1 MRFRDMGFGERS
13 ERGPEA
19 LARSSIPIVKAFRDA
34 VVTGFVILPLLSG
47 CGFEQ
52 PAESPKREPAAD
64 APSAV
69 PSWVP
74 ANTPQ
79 QAALLAPVERTIKTP
94 AHRVFPIL
102 ERFGYA
108 NNRPLADTAD
118 AIKFTRMVTQVLND
132 SPRFYSLD
140 ELPAGAANPIA
151 QYGPPPGAPDGYQL
165 AKRTA
170 QGIGELQPARGADEA
185 RAAATHAEEQVTQ
198 GDVAGAIETY
208 RAALA
213 KTPTVPALRTAL
225 ANALLQ
231 VGRPQEAEAAYK
243 ESIALDPTFAPAHFA
258 LGELALK
265 RGDKAGARRELVE
278 GLAYNPPSRRGLELL
293 RRMTSSS
300 APSADGGWYDTPP
313 ADAASQPAGRGDPF
327 PTFIDVDSAG
337 AIHVATGKSDAAQI
351 YGGCRAVMRYEPSVR
366 AQIFQQP
373 RETPYYLSVAE
384 EVVCLEAAL
393 GAYVS
398 NKGERN
404 DPELDQLLQVAQ
416 GDGLSGYVMFEILG
430 QHRPERARC
439 APPDVHRDMVA
450 YLEHWVLML
459 RPKGPAEGVYTAKR

>member
-1 MRFRDMGFGERS
+1 M
-13 ERGPEA
+13 A
-19 LARSSIPIVKAFRDA
+19 
-34 VVTGFVILPLLSG
+34 TGIAMLPLLSG

-52 PAESPKREPAAD
+52 SPAQPLGREPAAEP
-64 APSAV
+64 PSAV

-79 QAALLAPVERTIKTP
+79 QAGLLTPVERAIKSP
-94 AHRVFPIL
+94 AHRVFPSL

-108 NNRPLADTAD
+108 NNKPLESTAD

-151 QYGPPPGAPDGYQL
+151 QYGPPPGEPDGYQL
-165 AKRTA
+165 AKRTG
-170 QGIGELQPARGADEA
+170 QNIGELQPARGAEEA
-185 RAAATHAEEQVTQ
+185 RAAVAHGEEQVSQ

-208 RAALA
+208 RAAVA
-213 KTPTVPALRTAL
+213 KTPTVPALRAAL
-225 ANALLQ
+225 GSALLQ
-231 VGRPQEAEAAYK
+231 MGRAQDAEASYK
-243 ESIALDPTFAPAHFA
+243 ECIALDPTFAPAHFA
-258 LGELALK
+258 LAELALK

-293 RRMTSSS
+293 RRMTSSG
-300 APSADGGWYDTPP
+300 APSADGGWYDTPAP
-313 ADAASQPAGRGDPF
+313 SGGPQPAGRGDPF
-327 PTFIDVDSAG
+327 PIFVDVDSAG

-366 AQIFQQP
+366 AQIFAQP

-398 NKGERN
+398 NKDKGEKGERTE
-404 DPELDQLLQVAQ
+404 PELDQLLQMALA
-416 GDGLSGYVMFEILG
+416 DGLSGYVMFEILG

-439 APPDVHRDMVA
+439 APPDVHRDIVS

-459 RPKGPAEGVYTAKR
+459 QPKAPTEGVYTAKR